1 MSDTPV
7 QEPII
12 PLRVPAS
19 HLKVLFAGLGKLPLE
34 VAGPTDAF
42 LKNQIN
48 QLAALAKAQAEKD
61 AAAKNAINDALALP
75 EIPAVKNKRSKPVKD
90 SK

>member
-1 MSDTPV
+1 MTDTPA

-34 VAGPTDAF
+34 IAGPTDAF
-42 LKNQIN
+42 LKTQIA

-61 AAAKNAINDALALP
+61 AAAKKAVNDAIALP
-75 EIPAVKNKRSKPVKD
+75 EVPAAKNKRMKPKD
-90 SK
+90 TK